1 MVREGLINVY
11 GREMEIRKPDELK
24 KIAVG
29 ECSYLPEMSRSNCSF
44 TPRERCDR
52 SLVLP
57 MIGLRHG

>member
-29 ECSYLPEMSRSNCSF
+29 VFLF
-44 TPRERCDR
+44 A
-52 SLVLP
+52 
-57 MIGLRHG
+57 